1 MAAAYCPGCGAQVS
15 EQAKYCDQCGAEIPQ
30 DGPAAVP
37 DSGDEGTCRLKK
49 LLVII
54 LGCVVWT
61 MMVVY
66 WLFSGIPGWVLLL
79 DIVWSIVLYSAMILH
94 HVLKKKVFPVI
105 LAAVGLVCALASPFL
120 QAYVYCIGFFTLLGL
135 SWPSLLGSFLTCIL
149 LLLYTILGK
158 KSKNNI
164 AWMLVYLGLNTLSYA
179 LGFGF
184 SILSLI
190 ITIHTTLF
198 YAVGYSPDFWYR
210 RRR

>member
-1 MAAAYCPGCGAQVS
+1 MAAVYCPGCGAQVS
-15 EQAKYCDQCGAEIPQ
+15 EQAKYCDQCGAEISQ
-30 DGPAAVP
+30 DGPETVP
-37 DSGDEGTCRLKK
+37 YSGDEGTCRLKK

-66 WLFSGIPGWVLLL
+66 RLLFSADIIFIPDLIQDTLF
-79 DIVWSIVLYSAMILH
+79 YSAMILH

-105 LAAVGLVCALASPFL
+105 LAAAGLVCVLASPF
-120 QAYVYCIGFFTLLGL
+120 QVAYMYGIGFFTILEF
-135 SWPSLLGSFLTCIL
+135 SWPSLLLSFLMAVL

-164 AWMLVYLGLNTLSYA
+164 AWMLVHLTLVTINTA
-179 LGFGF
+179 LYFRF
-184 SILSLI
+184 NVFSLI
-190 ITIHTTLF
+190 MTVHTTLF
-198 YAVGYSPDFWYR
+198 YAVSYSPDFWYR